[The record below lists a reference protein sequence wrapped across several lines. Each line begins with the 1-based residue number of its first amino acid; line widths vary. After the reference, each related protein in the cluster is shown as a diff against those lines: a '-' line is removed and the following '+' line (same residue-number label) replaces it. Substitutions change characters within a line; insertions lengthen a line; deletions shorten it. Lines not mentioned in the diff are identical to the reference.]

1 MSQDDPQTAPAAIQP
16 AAAKP
21 RKRTTMEVIRA
32 LGQPKVACMAA
43 LGFSSGLPFLLIGN
57 TLGYWLREGGV
68 ALAAIGFLSWAG
80 LAYSV
85 KFIWGS
91 VVDRAPP
98 PLVGRLGRRRGWMI
112 AIQIALALG
121 LFAMAATGPRQEADG
136 GQRHTALTQPIAECI
151 ADEQERQAR

>member
-1 MSQDDPQTAPAAIQP
+1 MSPEAPDTEAFDTEAVPATPDAAR
-16 AAAKP
+16 P
-21 RKRTTMEVIRA
+21 RRRSMLEVIRA

-80 LAYSV
+80 LAYSF
-85 KFIWGS
+85 KFIWGA

-98 PLVGRLGRRRGWMI
+98 PLLGRLGRRRGWMI
-112 AIQIALALG
+112 WTQLGVAIG
-121 LFAMAATGPRQEADG
+121 LIGMAAFG
-136 GQRHTALTQPIAECI
+136 
-151 ADEQERQAR
+151 